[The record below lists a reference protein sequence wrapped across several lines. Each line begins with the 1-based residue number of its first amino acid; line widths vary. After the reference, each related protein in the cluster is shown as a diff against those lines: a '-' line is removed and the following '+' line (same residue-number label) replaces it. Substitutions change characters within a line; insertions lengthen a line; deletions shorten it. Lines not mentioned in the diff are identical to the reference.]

1 MGGGTEGYGIVSRPG
16 PGEVGVRDFDAG
28 AVFGLLEAEPDI
40 FGDFGMGKAAEA
52 AFEGLEFTLE
62 GGNVQ
67 QDKV

>member
-1 MGGGTEGYGIVSRPG
+1 
-16 PGEVGVRDFDAG
+16 VGVRDFDAG